1 MISAVIM
8 ASGFGRRMGTNK
20 LLLPYKGKYLV
31 EHVIEVVSKYNFY
44 EKIIVARD
52 DIILEL
58 GKQKGFLGIKNNR
71 AHIGQSESI
80 KLSLKYAPKTEG
92 YMFFTADQPFIDIQT
107 INLLVY
113 SFNINNQNIIVP
125 KYGNRRGSPVIFPL
139 RFVDELKSLEGDVGG
154 GKVMN
159 CHKEDIA
166 FVELK
171 NEIPLM
177 DVDTKEDY
185 RGLIFTKE

>member
-1 MISAVIM
+1 MISAIIM
-8 ASGFGRRMGTNK
+8 ASGFGRRMGINK
-20 LLLPYKGKYLV
+20 LFLPYKGKYLV
-31 EHVIEVVSKYNFY
+31 EHIIEVVSKYNFY
-44 EKIIVARD
+44 EKVIVARD

-58 GKQKGFLGIKNNR
+58 GKQKGLLGIKNNR

-80 KLSLKYAPKTEG
+80 KLALKYAQKTEG

-113 SFNINNQNIIVP
+113 SFNVNNQNIIVP
-125 KYGNRRGSPVIFPL
+125 KYGNKRGSPVIFPL

-159 CHKEDIA
+159 CHREDIT

-171 NEIPLM
+171 NGISLM

-185 RGLIFTKE
+185 RRLIVVKE